1 MCTTTI
7 DTGKFLWK
15 PIHSAGIL
23 SGGFVACPKTA
34 TMTAPTKRSPSNLWS
49 RPKASGA
56 DVEKVKAALEALRL
70 TPTQLDERRKA
81 AAERVTAFKKGVTS
95 ATLASRTD

>member
-1 MCTTTI
+1 
-7 DTGKFLWK
+7 
-15 PIHSAGIL
+15 
-23 SGGFVACPKTA
+23 
-34 TMTAPTKRSPSNLWS
+34 MTAPTKRSPSNLWL